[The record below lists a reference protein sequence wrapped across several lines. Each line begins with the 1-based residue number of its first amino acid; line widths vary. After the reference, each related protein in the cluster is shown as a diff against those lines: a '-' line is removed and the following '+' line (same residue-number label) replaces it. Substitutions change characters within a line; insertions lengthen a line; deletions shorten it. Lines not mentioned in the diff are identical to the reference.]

1 MGNGNKKIITTSF
14 SAEDINK
21 NSTKPTTRDA
31 TKWSSAEVQH
41 WIKHQCKKFE
51 LKKNTAEQF
60 EMNGQAL
67 VLLTKHDF
75 LRRAPNGGEVLYYA
89 LQRLINPNKERNSA
103 DDDENTAKL
112 ESSDQQPRIVEVHN
126 DHNEAH
132 DTTDSSSTKPIVEEP
147 DDPPLLR
154 KSQSDT
160 NHDTHPQE
168 RNNRFFFSQAH
179 FRPTVFAM
187 PAAAAAAYLQQQQR
201 YPNGYVY
208 AQHHP
213 HYYMHH
219 PQFFQ
224 QYYPMMSAQ
233 GVLIETMDE
242 NEPTH
247 ATVNGSMNGAQD
259 PSLFAVT
266 INGQRYIM
274 NEGQVIQLV
283 GEVYQ
288 QHAYQ
293 ANLQQQQQQA
303 RFQQQQQH
311 FQQQQ
316 QQQQQQQ
323 RFYSQPYHFQ
333 QQIDTVSRSQRS
345 LFAEYER
352 QRSRLDQLVRSYDN
366 QQSARDSEL
375 RRQSEQISKE
385 TRRRIHYRSHTVI
398 TERARLQHILD
409 NDINNLFSSDRSND
423 LFHLKTHSNDRKRK
437 VYGCLLPKLKA
448 PLKKN
453 SNTWT
458 HMISNSNSRQ
468 SNFEKHME
476 NHRNSINRFIELP
489 IEQRNSINSFIESPN
504 EQRNKMNLIM
514 DKFLYELQ
522 EGNGDGYDH
531 FLQTSEPNRNAQI
544 LAQQNIKN
552 KNRKL
557 IN

>member
-1 MGNGNKKIITTSF
+1 
-14 SAEDINK
+14 
-21 NSTKPTTRDA
+21 
-31 TKWSSAEVQH
+31 
-41 WIKHQCKKFE
+41 
-51 LKKNTAEQF
+51 
-60 EMNGQAL
+60 
-67 VLLTKHDF
+67 
-75 LRRAPNGGEVLYYA
+75 
-89 LQRLINPNKERNSA
+89 
-103 DDDENTAKL
+103 
-112 ESSDQQPRIVEVHN
+112 
-126 DHNEAH
+126 
-132 DTTDSSSTKPIVEEP
+132 
-147 DDPPLLR
+147 
-154 KSQSDT
+154 
-160 NHDTHPQE
+160 
-168 RNNRFFFSQAH
+168 
-179 FRPTVFAM
+179 
-187 PAAAAAAYLQQQQR
+187 
-201 YPNGYVY
+201 
-208 AQHHP
+208 
-213 HYYMHH
+213 
-219 PQFFQ
+219 
-224 QYYPMMSAQ
+224 
-233 GVLIETMDE
+233 
-242 NEPTH
+242 
-247 ATVNGSMNGAQD
+247 
-259 PSLFAVT
+259 
-266 INGQRYIM
+266 
-274 NEGQVIQLV
+274 
-283 GEVYQ
+283 
-288 QHAYQ
+288 
-293 ANLQQQQQQA
+293 
-303 RFQQQQQH
+303 
-311 FQQQQ
+311 
-316 QQQQQQQ
+316 
-323 RFYSQPYHFQ
+323 
-333 QQIDTVSRSQRS
+333 DTVSRSQRS

-489 IEQRNSINSFIESPN
+489 IEQRNSINSFIESPI